1 MSDSEADCPKCPP
14 PGAPGWM
21 GTFADLMSL
30 LMCFFVLLLSF
41 SEMDAMK
48 FKRLAGSMAQ
58 AFGVQN
64 KLDVKDPPKGTSIIA
79 QEFSP
84 GRPDPTPIN
93 EIYQRT
99 DDLTELSLEVNAAE
113 EYDIEAGNDEKEDS
127 TPEKEENQQVA
138 EKIEQLIKETQQDAT
153 DLAKALSEQIA
164 KGEVEVETRGR
175 QIIVRIKEKG
185 SFGSGSADLASN
197 YTGLLREVRD
207 VLATKEGAISV
218 QGHTDDVPI
227 KTNRFRSN
235 WELSTS
241 RAVSVAHALIEGG
254 VLNPNRVEVSGFAE
268 TRPVDS
274 NETAEG
280 RARNRRVE
288 IIVQQGLGGEQM
300 QQQLQNLKREEPE
313 YYQSLE
319 LEPESDQ
326 PAFNLDASDIF

>member
-1 MSDSEADCPKCPP
+1 
-14 PGAPGWM
+14 M

-93 EIYQRT
+93 EIYQHT
-99 DDLTELSLEVNAAE
+99 DDLTELSLEVKAAE
-113 EYDIEAGNDEKEDS
+113 EYDIEAGENEKEDTS
-127 TPEKEENQQVA
+127 PEKEENKELA
-138 EKIEQLIKETQQDAT
+138 DKIEKLIKETQEDAT

-197 YTGLLREVRD
+197 YTGLLQEVRD

-218 QGHTDDVPI
+218 QGHTDDIPI
-227 KTNRFRSN
+227 KTSRFRSN

-268 TRPVDS
+268 TRPVDT

>member
-1 MSDSEADCPKCPP
+1 
-14 PGAPGWM
+14 M

-84 GRPDPTPIN
+84 GRPDPTPIH
-93 EIYQRT
+93 EIYQHT

-113 EYDIEAGNDEKEDS
+113 EYDIEAGDNEKEDS
-127 TPEKEENQQVA
+127 SPEKEENQQVA
-138 EKIEQLIKETQQDAT
+138 EKIEQLIKETQADAT

-185 SFGSGSADLASN
+185 SFGSGSANLASN
-197 YTGLLREVRD
+197 YTGLLQEVRD

-218 QGHTDDVPI
+218 QGHTDDIPI
-227 KTNRFRSN
+227 KTARFRSN

-268 TRPVDS
+268 TRPVDT

-319 LEPESDQ
+319 LEPDSDQ